1 MGLMG
6 CQITFL
12 ITGYI
17 SDFLPL
23 VQSVN
28 IFEFHIKAFD
38 DLISN
43 IQCHYVM
50 QIFMENS
57 VGLPLNFDL
66 YDFNKPCFYDLS
78 VVDTWLP
85 VKNIDYQTIKKH

>member
-1 MGLMG
+1 
-6 CQITFL
+6 
-12 ITGYI
+12 
-17 SDFLPL
+17 
-23 VQSVN
+23 
-28 IFEFHIKAFD
+28 
-38 DLISN
+38 
-43 IQCHYVM
+43 M